1 MGSLMYLKAHELERY
16 IGIKFYTTRTP
27 GINGK
32 TRIRLSDFIVEEE
45 VTIQLSKER
54 SNYCI
59 FLLEKS
65 GVDTLEAI
73 RSIAKKLKAHEKSI
87 GYAGLKDASAI
98 TKQFISIP
106 SSLLVNLN
114 YTDQVIV
121 INDKVKLKFL
131 GYSHTPISLGV
142 LRGNRF
148 TIRVYDV
155 DLTTVEDRIKSILRE
170 LEFNGGIPSFFGHQR
185 FGTRRPNTHIIGK
198 YLVLRLWDKAVHEI
212 IGHPYPYE
220 HERVRE
226 ARILAE
232 EGRYREALKL
242 MPRKFWYER
251 KILKLLNEG
260 YKPLNILKRLPHDI
274 LKFFIQAYQA
284 YLYNLIL
291 SKRLEYEIKPNEV
304 VEGDIVFNVKTR
316 STRYEAKSREISH
329 DEVILLPVPG
339 CNVSTPKS
347 FSLDI
352 VNEVLNEEGVNFSM
366 FKIKELGI
374 TLYGTLRY
382 TPFKV
387 YDFTYNLEGES
398 IVFSFRLDKGMYA
411 TVVLREFMKC
421 SPLYFT

>member
-1 MGSLMYLKAHELERY
+1 MYLEAHELERH
-16 IGIKFYTTRTP
+16 IGIRYYTTRTP

-32 TRIRLSDFIVEEE
+32 TRIKLNDFIVEEE
-45 VTIQLSKER
+45 VLIQPSREY
-54 SNYCI
+54 SNYCV
-59 FLLEKS
+59 FLLEKY

-73 RSIAKKLKAHEKSI
+73 WSIARKLKVHKKSI
-87 GYAGLKDASAI
+87 GYAGLKDASAV

-106 SSLLVNLN
+106 SSLLVNFN
-114 YTDQVIV
+114 YTDKVIV

-131 GYSHTPISLGV
+131 GYSHTPISLGI

-148 TIRVYDV
+148 TIKVYDV
-155 DLTTVEDRIKSILRE
+155 DLATVEDRVRSILRE

-198 YLVLRLWDKAVHEI
+198 YLILRLWDKAIHEI

-220 HERVRE
+220 HERVKE

-232 EGRYREALKL
+232 EGKYSEALKL

-251 KILKLLNEG
+251 KILKLLSEG
-260 YKPLNILKRLPHDI
+260 YKPLHILKRLPHDI

-291 SKRLEYEIKPNEV
+291 SKRLEYKIKPNEI

-316 STRYEAKSREISH
+316 STMYETKSRGISH
-329 DEVILLPVPG
+329 NEVILLPIPG
-339 CNVSTPKS
+339 CNVTMPKS

-352 VNEVLNEEGVNFSM
+352 VNEVLNEEGVNPNM
-366 FKIKELGI
+366 FKVKELGI

-387 YDFTYNLEGES
+387 YDFRYNLEYKS
-398 IVFSFRLDKGMYA
+398 MMFSFRLDKGMYA

-421 SPLYFT
+421 NPLHFT